1 MLRPVLEGGA
11 IDLLLDYRPVS
22 QVSFITV
29 SFLPDSTSEKR
40 IESEEEQKSLR
51 HTKRSYC
58 SCSVSFGLCLFFV
71 L

>member
-40 IESEEEQKSLR
+40 IEREQKSLR

-58 SCSVSFGLCLFFV
+58 SRSVSFGLCLFFV
-71 L
+71 Q